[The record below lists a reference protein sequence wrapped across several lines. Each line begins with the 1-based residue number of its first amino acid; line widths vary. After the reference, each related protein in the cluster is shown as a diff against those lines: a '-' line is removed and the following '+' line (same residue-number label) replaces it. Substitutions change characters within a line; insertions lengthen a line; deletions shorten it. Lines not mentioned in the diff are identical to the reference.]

1 MTPLDWG
8 LVSIDVLLV
17 VVDVAALV
25 IGWSIRRT
33 VSRIVSETADDIEHA
48 VQSGIADAL
57 DRLTTLASALFATGK
72 PDPSQV
78 IEAARSAAE
87 QLHEPSA

>member
-8 LVSIDVLLV
+8 LVSVDVLLV
-17 VVDVAALV
+17 VVDVAALI

-33 VSRIVSETADDIEHA
+33 VGRIVAETASDIERA
-48 VQSGIADAL
+48 VQGGIADAL
-57 DRLTTLASALFATGK
+57 DRLTTLASALFSAGK

-78 IEAARSAAE
+78 IEVARSAAE
-87 QLHEPSA
+87 QLHGPSA